1 MKLLAIGAASA
12 LLLTI
17 GLNSTQAA
25 VVVHK
30 HGVVHRAAV
39 VRPVVIHKPVVKRR
53 VVKVHQPLTLTY
65 TPVVHLGSVY
75 YLRDGIYYRKQANK
89 YLVVA
94 PVSGLRITSL
104 PRNAVVVRIS
114 GESLF
119 RANDVYYRQTGGLF
133 IVV

>member
-30 HGVVHRAAV
+30 HGVVHRTAV
-39 VRPVVIHKPVVKRR
+39 LRPVVIQRPVIKRR
-53 VVKVHQPLTLTY
+53 VVEVHQSRTLTY
-65 TPVVHLGSVY
+65 TRVVHRDSIY
-75 YLRDGIYYRKQANK
+75 YLRDGIYYRKQGND

-94 PVSGLRITSL
+94 PASGLRISSL
-104 PRNAVVVRIS
+104 PKNAIVVRIG

-119 RANDVYYRQTGGLF
+119 RANDVYYRQDGGLF